1 MKIARS
7 RLKQII
13 QEELR
18 RALTLKENYSLSAH
32 KMEDEMAYEG
42 QRGSDERGQHDN
54 DSDPEDPLA
63 EEDELEGYSYEEGY
77 DLDELGLDEM
87 ELDEMGYEEE
97 GVMDEEYDDEG
108 HMMETETEDES
119 VYMAEIAR
127 RLRNR
132 RRGV

>member
-18 RALTLKENYSLSAH
+18 RALNENYSLTAH

-42 QRGSDERGQHDN
+42 QRGNDERGQHDN

-63 EEDELEGYSYEEGY
+63 EDDAYEGYMDEELMDGDY
-77 DLDELGLDEM
+77 M
-87 ELDEMGYEEE
+87 EEDY
-97 GVMDEEYDDEG
+97 MDEEYDEGYMMEEGEDEG
-108 HMMETETEDES
+108 EEHS
-119 VYMAEIAR
+119 PHHMAEVSR

>member
-18 RALTLKENYSLSAH
+18 RALNENYSLSAH

-42 QRGSDERGQHDN
+42 QRGNDERGQHDN
-54 DSDPEDPLA
+54 DSDPEDHLA
-63 EEDELEGYSYEEGY
+63 EDDFMDEDYMDEGYMDEENDEGYMMEEG
-77 DLDELGLDEM
+77 
-87 ELDEMGYEEE
+87 EEE
-97 GVMDEEYDDEG
+97 G
-108 HMMETETEDES
+108 EDHS
-119 VYMAEIAR
+119 PHHMAEVSR

-132 RRGV
+132 RRGL

>member
-18 RALTLKENYSLSAH
+18 RALNENYSLSAH

-42 QRGSDERGQHDN
+42 QRGNDERGQHDN
-54 DSDPEDPLA
+54 DTDPEDPLA
-63 EEDELEGYSYEEGY
+63 EDDAYEGYMDEELMDGEY
-77 DLDELGLDEM
+77 
-87 ELDEMGYEEE
+87 
-97 GVMDEEYDDEG
+97 MDEEYDEG
-108 HMMETETEDES
+108 YMMEEGEEEEEAHTPHH
-119 VYMAEIAR
+119 MAEVSR

-132 RRGV
+132 RRGI